1 MRIAVYPGTFDPIT
15 MGHIDI
21 IKRASAIF
29 DQLIVGIYDRP
40 YKQLLFSV
48 KERVDMV
55 EEAIAELPNVCVMS
69 YSGLTVEFIHKVKG
83 TVMIR
88 GLRANSDFEHE
99 FAIALMNKRLAS
111 DIELICL
118 MTSSQY
124 QFLSSNLIKEVAN
137 LGGCVED
144 MVPHHVA
151 MALKKKFSVDVP
163 RVSPGRAEP

>member
-1 MRIAVYPGTFDPIT
+1 

-21 IKRASAIF
+21 VKRAAAIF

-40 YKQLLFSV
+40 YKKLLFSV
-48 KERVDMV
+48 EERVAMV
-55 EEAIAELPNVCVMS
+55 EEAIAELPNVRSMS
-69 YSGLTVEFIHKVKG
+69 YSGLTVDFIHKMKG

-88 GLRANSDFEHE
+88 GLRANPDFEHE
-99 FAIALMNKRLAS
+99 FAVALMNKKLAS

-118 MTSSQY
+118 MTSPQY

-137 LGGCVED
+137 LGGFVED

-151 MALKKKFSVDVP
+151 MALKKKFSI
-163 RVSPGRAEP
+163 

>member
-48 KERVDMV
+48 EERVDMV
-55 EEAIAELPNVCVMS
+55 EEAIAELPNVRAMS
-69 YSGLTVEFIHKVKG
+69 YSGLTVDFIHKVKG
-83 TVMIR
+83 KVMIR
-88 GLRANSDFEHE
+88 GLRANPDFEHE
-99 FAIALMNKRLAS
+99 FAIALMNKKLAS

-118 MTSSQY
+118 MTSPQY
-124 QFLSSNLIKEVAN
+124 QFLSSDLIKEVAN

-144 MVPHHVA
+144 MVPPHVA
-151 MALKKKFSVDVP
+151 MALRKKFSV
-163 RVSPGRAEP
+163 